1 MIRIG
6 RHEFGLAPLSMAIVF
21 VVLSIFAVLSAFGQA
36 RPEWPMPLSSL
47 LIINEGMALL
57 ATLIYG
63 ILLHLVTAF
72 ISWKRTREELK

>member
-6 RHEFGLAPLSMAIVF
+6 KYELGFAPLSMAAVF
-21 VVLSIFAVLSAFGQA
+21 VVLSIFAVLAALRQA

-47 LIINEGMALL
+47 LIINESLALL

-63 ILLHLVTAF
+63 ILLH
-72 ISWKRTREELK
+72 